1 MNKQRIFLLAHN
13 KNKFFNIKM
22 YFDINNI
29 LPIVL
34 HKIFYNRQI
43 FHSDSNIIGNF
54 PKAVRRNKL

>member
-1 MNKQRIFLLAHN
+1 
-13 KNKFFNIKM
+13 M

-29 LPIVL
+29 LLIVL

-43 FHSDSNIIGNF
+43 FHSDSNVIGNF